1 MHVKSYEKNKRKWK
15 ECLRAAENLLFP
27 PRCPV
32 CDKPV
37 PIVPVRPIVPFGP
50 KKTELICPGCKNK
63 LVPIGEQVCFYC
75 GKPLPEEEELCSGC
89 RKERP
94 LYKRGRALYSYDSAA
109 ASIYRFKYG
118 GKREYAI
125 FFGREMA
132 RELEDFICRVN
143 PDGLV
148 PVPLSDRRLRTRGY
162 NQAALLAEEIGR
174 RTGIPVYSRLVR
186 RIRDTKPQ
194 KGLNAKERQNNLK
207 KAFKIAQND
216 VKLSTI
222 IIIDDIYTTGSTV
235 NAVAKVLLE
244 VGVREVYYMALAIGE
259 GY

>member
-1 MHVKSYEKNKRKWK
+1 MEKSHESRTYLRRYGKHRKKLK
-15 ECLRAAENLLFP
+15 ECLHVVENLLFP

-37 PIVPVRPIVPFGP
+37 PKG
-50 KKTELICPGCKNK
+50 LICPACEKK
-63 LVPIGEQVCFYC
+63 LVPIGEQVCFCC
-75 GKPLPEEEELCSGC
+75 GKPLVEEEEYCRSC

-94 LYKRGRALYSYDSAA
+94 SYKRGRALYTYNSVAA
-109 ASIYRFKYG
+109 AIHRFKYG
-118 GKREYAI
+118 GRQEYAR
-125 FFGREMA
+125 FFAGEMA
-132 RELEDFICRVN
+132 DELGDFIRRVN

-148 PVPLSDRRLRTRGY
+148 PVPLSDRRMRARGY
-162 NQAALLAEEIGR
+162 NQAALLAKEIGR
-174 RTGIPVYSRLVR
+174 LTDIPVYTQLVR
-186 RIRDTKPQ
+186 RVTDTKPQ
-194 KGLNAKERQNNLK
+194 KELNAKERQNNLK

-244 VGVREVYYMALAIGE
+244 AGVREVYYMALSIGE
-259 GY
+259 GC